1 MSQLRPRPA
10 PPAGLGVGHVFRG
23 ALLIVITGL
32 RAEARI
38 ASAPGVSVFACNGNV
53 GLRAQAIKR
62 AVSAGAPAILS
73 FGVAGG
79 LSSHLTAGDWVV
91 ATGVISGSQRIETN
105 NEWSSRLA
113 ERLPGAEL
121 GDIVTVEDPVLH
133 PIHKRRLNMATG
145 ASAVDMESFQA
156 AVLSDELGIPFAAVR
171 VIADT
176 ANQKLPSAAAL
187 GLRPDGSLAIGAVAR
202 SLLRK
207 PSQIPSLLSVTVAAL
222 IAFRELLRGRERLGP
237 HFASL
242 LELRGEL
249 TETLNLSTPSDFAFQ
264 VGCGCQVM
272 I

>member
-1 MSQLRPRPA
+1 MYSGGYIDCHQ
-10 PPAGLGVGHVFRG
+10 
-23 ALLIVITGL
+23 GL

-62 AVSAGAPAILS
+62 AVYAGAPAILS

-79 LSSHLTAGDWVV
+79 LSPHLTAGDWVV
-91 ATGVISGSQRIETN
+91 ATGVISGRQRIETN

-121 GDIVTVEDPVLH
+121 GDIVTVEDPVRH

-171 VIADT
+171 VIAD
-176 ANQKLPSAAAL
+176 AADQKLPSAAAL
-187 GLRPDGSLAIGAVAR
+187 GLRPDGSVGVGAVLR

-207 PSQIPSLLSVTVAAL
+207 PSEIPSLVSVTIDAL
-222 IAFRELLRGRERLGP
+222 IAFRALLRGRDRLGP

-242 LELRGEL
+242 LRPELRGGDLRGER
-249 TETLNLSTPSDFAFQ
+249 TESLDLSTPTDFALP